1 VHRPSQALLL
11 TAAKLFSCKSQPDY
25 FAGGH
30 RWSDGIV
37 YYHQDSNLMIKLTN
51 TSTKDKLSA
60 LKLRLQFARYLA
72 ENGICCLSP
81 INSVNGELVE
91 NLFDEGEN
99 YLCYAWP
106 KLEGNTLQDLHP
118 VDLKSFYAAWG
129 SLVGK
134 CHRLASSYP
143 IWHES
148 VNPEAISISKK
159 VGAETLAIFN
169 PDSEVRQAWFEL
181 HELLSKRHFNRAT
194 HGFIHND
201 PHPQNIIQQG
211 SNLSLLDFDV
221 AGLHFFATDVAIC
234 IYSEYSRLGFHSCH
248 KLARSE
254 MKVQFLRPFMEAYL
268 VEYSLPETELKDIEL
283 FLNYRRMVMF
293 AVFYEQIAKANPE
306 YLKQFKAEILSAK
319 PYLEGLSLIFS
330 G

>member
-1 VHRPSQALLL
+1 
-11 TAAKLFSCKSQPDY
+11 
-25 FAGGH
+25 
-30 RWSDGIV
+30 
-37 YYHQDSNLMIKLTN
+37 MIKLLKA
-51 TSTKDKLSA
+51 STKESLPA
-60 LKLRLQFARYLA
+60 LKLRMQFARYLA
-72 ENGICCLSP
+72 ESGICCLSP
-81 INSVNGELVE
+81 IVSVNGELVE
-91 NLFDEGEN
+91 SLLDENEN

-118 VDLKSFYAAWG
+118 NDLQSFYTAWG

-134 CHRLASSYP
+134 CHLLASSYP

-148 VNPEAISISKK
+148 VNPEALSISKK
-159 VGAETLAIFN
+159 VEAETLAPFN
-169 PDSEVRQAWFEL
+169 PDFEVRQAWFDL
-181 HELLSKRHFNRAT
+181 HDLLSQRHFNRSN

-234 IYSEYSRLGFHSCH
+234 IYSEYSRLGFHSRH

-254 MKVQFLRPFMEAYL
+254 MKAQFLRPFMEAYL
-268 VEYSLPETELKDIEL
+268 SEYSLPETELKDIEF

-293 AVFYEQIAKANPE
+293 AVFYEQIAKADPE

-319 PYLEGLSLIFS
+319 PYLEGLSLI
-330 G
+330 